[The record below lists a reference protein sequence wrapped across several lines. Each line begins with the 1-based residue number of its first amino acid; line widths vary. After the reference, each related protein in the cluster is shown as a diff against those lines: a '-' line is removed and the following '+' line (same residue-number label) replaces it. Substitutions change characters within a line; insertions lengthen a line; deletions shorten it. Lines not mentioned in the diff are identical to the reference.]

1 MNTLLTLL
9 CLSGTLATVDDNA
22 MPSLQQLF
30 DRAQYHQVL
39 QITNADVDVD
49 TVALRVNSFIQRK
62 QRDEAQTLL
71 DTALQQYP
79 EQSELYYLSGINLI
93 ALASSGSAFNARGR
107 ATRGIEMLQ
116 QAIKIDLKH
125 FAAHQALIQFYLIA
139 PASAGGS
146 EELARQHITQLT
158 TIDAAQGVLA
168 QVQLLL
174 HENKIAQAV
183 KLLDK
188 QLQLTPLHPELLMRR
203 GALLSRQNIYQLAL
217 EDYQQVIQLDVP
229 VAQRYQALFQIGRL
243 AVLSETDYT
252 AGISALTEYLTFFA
266 DSEQS
271 RLPWARLRLVQLFLL
286 TDNHAAAE
294 HWFAD
299 SPLRPDD
306 ADYTALHQQLQ
317 LQLQLQ

>member
-9 CLSGTLATVDDNA
+9 CLSSTLAMADDAA

-30 DRAQYHQVL
+30 DRAQYQQVL
-39 QITNADVDVD
+39 QHSHAKHDADSM
-49 TVALRVNSFIQRK
+49 ALRVQSLIQQQ
-62 QRDEAQTLL
+62 QRDEAQNLL
-71 DTALQQYP
+71 DAALLQFPQ
-79 EQSELYYLSGINLI
+79 QSELYYLSGINLI
-93 ALASSGSAFNARGR
+93 ALAGTGSVFNARGR

-116 QAIKIDLKH
+116 QAINIDPGH
-125 FAAHQALIQFYLIA
+125 FAAQQALIQFYLVA

-146 EELARQHITQLT
+146 EELARQHIAQLT
-158 TIDAAQGVLA
+158 EIDVAQGVLA
-168 QVQLLL
+168 EVQLLL
-174 HENKIAQAV
+174 HENQMAKAV

-203 GALLSRQNIYQLAL
+203 GALLSRQNIFQLAL
-217 EDYQQVIQLDVP
+217 DDFQQVIQLDVP

-243 AVLSETDYT
+243 AVLSETDYI

-271 RLPWARLRLVQLFLL
+271 RLPWARLRLVQLLLL
-286 TDNHAAAE
+286 TDNHAAAK
-294 HWFAD
+294 HWFTD

-317 LQLQLQ
+317 SQLQLQ